1 MKYWE
6 FLIQKEGD
14 QTWLPLE
21 TQQVEILEGRYRV
34 VAHTDRANTPVNIQ
48 VSQLITDEMPPRKR
62 VRKRMSSTNE
72 SGLVVVMPF
81 VHLQPG
87 QWKLQCS
94 SVDAMGE
101 MLGEGWQYKVQ
112 LQVFAQSE
120 EDWSNE
126 WPVPED
132 RQAASSVVEDESD
145 GSAPLVNADLPL
157 LQAQAKLQQQVQGQT
172 GEESDHLPPES
183 QSQSR
188 LTDESDAYQVTL
200 KQQAYLSQRD
210 QPMTIVGKVSA
221 LAEGCEDEASQLW
234 IRLQNPET
242 AGVIMEAH
250 RPLSLAKL
258 PADFK
263 VQIQLPNEVKTRV
276 VLGEVSLRTA
286 AIDGE
291 RPVTVLASTA
301 FTITAGID
309 QILDAIANQDPGT
322 FEEEISLLSS
332 VNGAE
337 VDSAREPS
345 VPSFD
350 LSSMGQK
357 TVVSAGGAVLPPQ
370 LEKRPEEDQ
379 LAESLDELPTQ
390 VGSSLIDLPSFE
402 QTTFEQAAFE
412 QTTLGQVTAS
422 ESEGQ
427 ANDLLD
433 GAAANG
439 DSLSDR
445 TLLKSSSTE
454 EGLTEEGL
462 TEGNSVESSWIENDF
477 VDSEQA
483 VERSGSEFEKSPNL
497 DAVDFDVPAFNNL
510 VREEEASNSAFDKP
524 AVQPESGLVSP
535 PVSMPPMVSAPA
547 QFVGSSIEDSDL
559 EADEIAAVLDDIDSD
574 LLDEPTELDALEA
587 PGIEGVVEAMP
598 RTSRSI
604 EPDRSADSGA
614 IAAENPS
621 NPSGQRAGRQAK
633 RKSGREVEASVAFQS
648 LKLKDHFW
656 DRLST
661 LNRQSHEEATKLA
674 ENMDAA
680 GVSRGDGFSAL
691 SPTSSA
697 LEGSDDEVVIYDDP
711 PAAASG
717 PDAGLENEPRS
728 PYKRRDRVRYGDRS
742 ANLGAERE
750 TSARMS
756 DRNLGR
762 SNQPPTMEPSTANV
776 SNRAAGQTAAKGLAA
791 KGAMA
796 SNEELP
802 EMALPVISLPMGD
815 LVAGQMV
822 TVTVRSRPSTY
833 KPFIRLWMVDRQSR
847 SLVMDPKMLTN
858 LRPDALGDLEGTID
872 LQVPMDCLDVQIAAI
887 AIDMATQQE
896 SSKAVVNR
904 RVMPANQPSLRSRFN
919 L

>member
-62 VRKRMSSTNE
+62 VRKRTSSTNE

-87 QWKLQCS
+87 QWKLHCS

-101 MLGEGWQYKVQ
+101 MLGDGWQYDVQ

-132 RQAASSVVEDESD
+132 GQAASSLVAEGD
-145 GSAPLVNADLPL
+145 GDAPLVNADLPL
-157 LQAQAKLQQQVQGQT
+157 LQAQAELQQQVQEQT
-172 GEESDHLPPES
+172 DEADDSSLESR
-183 QSQSR
+183 SR
-188 LTDESDAYQVTL
+188 LGLADVGDIYQVTL

-221 LAEGCEDEASQLW
+221 LMEVSEDEASQLW

-250 RPLSLAKL
+250 RPLSLARL

-291 RPVTVLASTA
+291 RSATVLASTA

-322 FEEEISLLSS
+322 FEEEISLLSG

-337 VDSAREPS
+337 ADSTQEPS

-350 LSSMGQK
+350 LGSTGQK
-357 TVVSAGGAVLPPQ
+357 TVVSAGGAVLPPRLENQ
-370 LEKRPEEDQ
+370 LEKRPEEVQ
-379 LAESLDELPTQ
+379 LAESLEELPTQ

-412 QTTLGQVTAS
+412 RTTLDQVTAS
-422 ESEGQ
+422 QAEGT
-427 ANDLLD
+427 ANSLLD
-433 GAAANG
+433 GAEADVDRSTADG
-439 DSLSDR
+439 STADGLSEE
-445 TLLKSSSTE
+445 SSTE
-454 EGLTEEGL
+454 SGLTESRLTKNSLGEEGL
-462 TEGNSVESSWIENDF
+462 LERDSTENGFVEAEQTVELSV
-477 VDSEQA
+477 SE
-483 VERSGSEFEKSPNL
+483 VERSP
-497 DAVDFDVPAFNNL
+497 AVDTPAFDASM
-510 VREEEASNSAFDKP
+510 RGEETAASVFDKP
-524 AVQPESGLVSP
+524 AVQPEGGIVP
-535 PVSMPPMVSAPA
+535 PLVSMPPMVSAPA

-598 RTSRSI
+598 LTSRSI
-604 EPDRSADSGA
+604 EPDRSVDS
-614 IAAENPS
+614 AAMAAAGNSS
-621 NPSGQRAGRQAK
+621 NLSGQQAGRQVSRRA
-633 RKSGREVEASVAFQS
+633 GREVEASVAFQS

-661 LNRQSHEEATKLA
+661 LNRQSHQEATRLA

-680 GVSRGDGFSAL
+680 GVSRGGGFSAL
-691 SPTSSA
+691 SPLSSA
-697 LEGSDDEVVIYDDP
+697 LEGSDEEVVIYDDP
-711 PAAASG
+711 PVADASS
-717 PDAGLENEPRS
+717 NT
-728 PYKRRDRVRYGDRS
+728 
-742 ANLGAERE
+742 ERE
-750 TSARMS
+750 TATRTS
-756 DRNLGR
+756 DRSLNRFNETPVMG
-762 SNQPPTMEPSTANV
+762 QSTANV
-776 SNRAAGQTAAKGLAA
+776 PSQTAGQTVSRRKAT
-791 KGAMA
+791 

-847 SLVMDPKMLTN
+847 SLIMEPKMLTN
-858 LRPDALGDLEGTID
+858 LRPDALGDLEGTIE

-896 SSKAVVNR
+896 SGKAVVNR
-904 RVMPANQPSLRSRFN
+904 RVMPANQPSSRGRFR